1 MGTRTPKMADDSST
15 TTTGTTTQTT
25 DTTQWYSALDADTQA
40 YITSKGLADKPA
52 HEAFAQAA
60 KSHREAEAYIGTP
73 ADQLLKLPKAD
84 AKPEEWDAVHT
95 RLGRPVTAD
104 KYDLAGV
111 KFTDGSEVD
120 AAFTDFVRA
129 EAFKGGLSQAAATA
143 MAQGFVNFLEKQTAA
158 DAGEQTAAL
167 EAQRSELKA
176 SWGQNFDAN
185 LFIARQA
192 ALKLGLT
199 PEQVAAMETSM
210 GYKNLMEAFSTIGRK
225 IGEDTFVAD
234 TSRGDGTM
242 TADQAKARIAEM
254 KTDSDFQK
262 RLLAGG
268 AAEAR
273 EFKAMHEIVDAAE
286 KRAA

>member
-1 MGTRTPKMADDSST
+1 MADDSST

-40 YITSKGLADKPA
+40 YITAKGLADKDA
-52 HEAFAQAA
+52 ATAFAEAA
-60 KSHREAEAYIGTP
+60 KSHRQAEQYIGAP
-73 ADQLLKLPKAD
+73 AEQLLRLPKATD
-84 AKPEEWDAVHT
+84 SPEAWDAVHQ
-95 RLGRPVTAD
+95 RLGKPVAAD
-104 KYDLAGV
+104 KYDLSAV

-120 AAFTDFVRA
+120 QAFTDFVRA
-129 EAFKGGLSQAAATA
+129 EAFKGNLSQPAALA
-143 MAQGFVNFLEKQTAA
+143 MAQGFVNFLEKQTSA

-167 EAQRSELKA
+167 EAQRTELKA
-176 SWGQNFDAN
+176 NWGQNFDAN

-199 PEQVAAMETSM
+199 PDQVAAMETSM

-225 IGEDTFVAD
+225 IGEDSFIAAPPGG
-234 TSRGDGTM
+234 GDGTM
-242 TADQAKARIAEM
+242 TADQAKARIGEM
-254 KTDSDFQK
+254 KVDSEFQK

-286 KRAA
+286 RRAAA